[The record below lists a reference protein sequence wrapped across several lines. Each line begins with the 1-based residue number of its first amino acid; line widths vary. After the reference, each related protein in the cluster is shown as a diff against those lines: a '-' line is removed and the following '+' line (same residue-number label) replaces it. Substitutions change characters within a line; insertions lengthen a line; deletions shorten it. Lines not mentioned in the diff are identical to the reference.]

1 MQNSLVS
8 ALISPM
14 ALPASSGSLSVS
26 NEKRPA
32 SVALFSSIA
41 STSRYHS
48 NRPICQP
55 PRSSASA
62 SASLLDDSDSEA
74 DFTIGVG
81 NSTKTPVLVPSPV
94 ADSPVSVSGK
104 KPIQSTKS
112 EKGNI
117 GFGVDIDDEWNW

>member
-14 ALPASSGSLSVS
+14 ALPVSSGSLSVS

-32 SVALFSSIA
+32 SATAFSSNS

-48 NRPICQP
+48 DRPSRQL
-55 PRSSASA
+55 PRS

-81 NSTKTPVLVPSPV
+81 NSTKTAVLVPSPV
-94 ADSPVSVSGK
+94 ADSPLLSVSGTK
-104 KPIQSTKS
+104 SIQSTKL

-117 GFGVDIDDEWNW
+117 RSGVDTDDEWNW

>member
-8 ALISPM
+8 ALIPPT
-14 ALPASSGSLSVS
+14 ALPASWGSLSVS

-32 SVALFSSIA
+32 SATPFSSNA
-41 STSRYHS
+41 STSQYHS
-48 NRPICQP
+48 NRPSRQL
-55 PRSSASA
+55 PRL

-74 DFTIGVG
+74 DFTNGVG

-94 ADSPVSVSGK
+94 ADSPLSASGK
-104 KPIQSTKS
+104 NPIQSTKL
-112 EKGNI
+112 EKGNM